1 MNFLKKCVVVETGP
15 TKEKKFFSF
24 RRVCI
29 FPLGTGSVHCGKCSG
44 EFVFFWLVN
53 FCGLFFFLHRIYAR
67 TAKLCYWF
75 NLTLLIETYNKML
88 LYILNHI
95 TVNLFAFFYSMW
107 RCLLNH
113 KTFRSIK
120 DLETLVCGNIWV
132 FLLRHR
138 SEIDTYHPGLLR
150 PREQITCGLSTA
162 IQGKIHI
169 HHYPVII
176 LILPVMTYYIKSNII
191 NKHATIKEE
200 GVLVLIYHYVINL

>member
-1 MNFLKKCVVVETGP
+1 MNFLKKCVVVETGT
-15 TKEKKFFSF
+15 TKEKIFFIQACVYFSTW
-24 RRVCI
+24 
-29 FPLGTGSVHCGKCSG
+29 TGSVHCGKCSG

-88 LYILNHI
+88 LYILNHV
-95 TVNLFAFFYSMW
+95 TVHLFVVFYSML

-120 DLETLVCGNIWV
+120 DQETLVCGNIWV

-150 PREQITCGLSTA
+150 PRE
-162 IQGKIHI
+162 
-169 HHYPVII
+169 
-176 LILPVMTYYIKSNII
+176 
-191 NKHATIKEE
+191 
-200 GVLVLIYHYVINL
+200 

>member
-1 MNFLKKCVVVETGP
+1 M
-15 TKEKKFFSF
+15 
-24 RRVCI
+24 
-29 FPLGTGSVHCGKCSG
+29 HCGKCSS

-88 LYILNHI
+88 LYILNHV
-95 TVNLFAFFYSMW
+95 TVHLFVVFYSML

-120 DLETLVCGNIWV
+120 DQETLVCGNIWV

-150 PREQITCGLSTA
+150 PRKQITCGLSTEPMQTQA
-162 IQGKIHI
+162 QIHI
-169 HHYPVII
+169 HQYPVII
-176 LILPVMTYYIKSNII
+176 SILPVMTYYIKSNII
-191 NKHATIKEE
+191 NKHAFIKEE
-200 GVLVLIYHYVINL
+200 GGLVLVPYHYVINL

>member
-1 MNFLKKCVVVETGP
+1 MCCGRNWTYQR
-15 TKEKKFFSF
+15 KKFFSF

-29 FPLGTGSVHCGKCSG
+29 FPLELDLCTAVNA
-44 EFVFFWLVN
+44 LVS
-53 FCGLFFFLHRIYAR
+53 LFFFGWLISVVSVFLHRIYAR

-95 TVNLFAFFYSMW
+95 TVHLFVFFYSML

-120 DLETLVCGNIWV
+120 DLETLVCGNVLV

-176 LILPVMTYYIKSNII
+176 LILPVITYYIKSNII